1 MKNEAERNKVSLNTL
16 VNQVLQQH
24 LDWHAHA
31 VKAGQVPI
39 AKGLITSLINRL
51 SEEEVIKLAKDSM
64 RYPKE
69 IVLLTKTEY
78 SIPKVLEVFE
88 SWIRAA
94 GFPLVSETQGNQ
106 HFFVIQHDMG
116 MKWSLFLSELSKSVY
131 GSLGTKIETA
141 ITDNTFFVKVII
153 P

>member
-1 MKNEAERNKVSLNTL
+1 M
-16 VNQVLQQH
+16 
-24 LDWHAHA
+24 
-31 VKAGQVPI
+31 KAGQVPI

-51 SEEEVIKLAKDSM
+51 SEEEVIKLAKESQ
-64 RYPKE
+64 RYSKE

-78 SIPKVLEVFE
+78 STLKVLEVFE

-94 GFPLVSETQGNQ
+94 GFPYAVDVQGNE
-106 HFFVIQHDMG
+106 HKLVIQHDMG

-131 GSLGTKIETA
+131 GSLRTKIETA
-141 ITDNTFFVKVII
+141 ITDNTFLIKVTI

>member
-1 MKNEAERNKVSLNTL
+1 MKAR
-16 VNQVLQQH
+16 
-24 LDWHAHA
+24 
-31 VKAGQVPI
+31 QVPI

-51 SEEEVIKLAKDSM
+51 SEEEVTKLVEDSV

-69 IVLLTKTEY
+69 IELLTKAEFST
-78 SIPKVLEVFE
+78 PKVLEVFE

-94 GFPLVSETQGNQ
+94 GFPFVSETQGNQ
-106 HFFVIQHDMG
+106 HLIVIQHDMG
-116 MKWSLFLSELSKSVY
+116 VKWSLFLSELSKSVY

-141 ITDNTFFVKVII
+141 ITDNTFLIKVTI